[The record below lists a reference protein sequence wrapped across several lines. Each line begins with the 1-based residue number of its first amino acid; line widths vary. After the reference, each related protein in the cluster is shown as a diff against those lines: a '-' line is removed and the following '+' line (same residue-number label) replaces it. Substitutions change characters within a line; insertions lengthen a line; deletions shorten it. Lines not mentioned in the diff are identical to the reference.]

1 MGVMLFESCRVLI
14 GGIELLSLFPINNYI
29 QHIRMM
35 LIYDDLYR
43 EIHFFSLGELV
54 IVVV

>member
-1 MGVMLFESCRVLI
+1 MGVMLFESCRILI
-14 GGIELLSLFPINNYI
+14 GGIEFLSLFPINNYI

-35 LIYDDLYR
+35 LLYDDLYR

-54 IVVV
+54 SVVV